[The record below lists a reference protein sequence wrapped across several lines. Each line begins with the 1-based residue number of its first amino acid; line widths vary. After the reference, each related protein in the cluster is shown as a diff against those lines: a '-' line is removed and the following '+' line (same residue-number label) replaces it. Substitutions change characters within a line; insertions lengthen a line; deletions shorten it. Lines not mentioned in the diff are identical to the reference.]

1 MGRGW
6 VFYKFHKTCVL
17 CLYKAQIAGER
28 GGERTSQSRDQ
39 NIEIEYKLGNFVS
52 LRTGKI
58 DFFNTLVVPLRK
70 ISSAKYENNF
80 MLVIFA

>member
-1 MGRGW
+1 MYQR
-6 VFYKFHKTCVL
+6 
-17 CLYKAQIAGER
+17 
-28 GGERTSQSRDQ
+28 GERTSPSRDQ
-39 NIEIEYKLGNFVS
+39 NIEIEFKLRNFVS

-70 ISSAKYENNF
+70 IASAKYENNS

>member
-1 MGRGW
+1 MKNRI
-6 VFYKFHKTCVL
+6 YL
-17 CLYKAQIAGER
+17 SRQ

-52 LRTGKI
+52 LQTGKI

-70 ISSAKYENNF
+70 IASAKYENNF
-80 MLVIFA
+80 VLVFFFA